1 MMILYVLMINVIVK
15 NLMARDD
22 YRTGR
27 PASENQELTLE
38 QKRELNNILEVIQAE
53 ADIVKLDY
61 EQNPSN
67 LDSGSVIV
75 VHQDSSLLKDKKE
88 KLSDIAYN
96 ITRKSSSIS
105 EINEWGDD
113 DWATPENEKKL

>member
-1 MMILYVLMINVIVK
+1 M
-15 NLMARDD
+15 
-22 YRTGR
+22 
-27 PASENQELTLE
+27 SELTKK
-38 QKRELNNILEVIQAE
+38 QKKELNDLLEVIQTE
-53 ADIVKLDY
+53 ADIVKMDY

-75 VHQDSSLLKDKKE
+75 VHQDSPLLDDTKE

-105 EINEWGDD
+105 EINDYGDD
-113 DWATPENEKKL
+113 DWATPEKE